1 MFPCFED
8 DYLDFLI
15 KIFFFLEISAISHKK
30 VKKTNVTLE
39 YKYIYSLTLLINEV
53 MKRNRPLEERSRFL

>member
-8 DYLDFLI
+8 DYLDFPI
-15 KIFFFLEISAISHKK
+15 KIYFLEISAISHKK
-30 VKKTNVTLE
+30 VKKTNVTLK

-53 MKRNRPLEERSRFL
+53 MKRNIPLEERSRFL

>member
-8 DYLDFLI
+8 DNLDFPI
-15 KIFFFLEISAISHKK
+15 KILFLEIPAISHKK
-30 VKKTNVTLE
+30 VKKTNVALE

-53 MKRNRPLEERSRFL
+53 MKRNIPLEERSRFL